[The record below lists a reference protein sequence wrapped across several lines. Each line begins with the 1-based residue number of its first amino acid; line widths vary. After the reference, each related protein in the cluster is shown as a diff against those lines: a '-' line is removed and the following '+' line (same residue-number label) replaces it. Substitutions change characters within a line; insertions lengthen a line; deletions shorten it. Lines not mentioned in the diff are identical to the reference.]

1 MAEEKVFLDE
11 RGVKVTNA
19 RFVTYSKTHALS
31 GITSVSTFTV
41 SPSKKGPIIVAVLGL
56 IALAIKWWLGIIL
69 IAAGVG
75 WFLSLK
81 DEYQV
86 VLSSSSGNEDALT
99 DRDSAFIGRVV
110 DALNEAIIHR
120 G

>member
-1 MAEEKVFLDE
+1 MAEEKIFLDE

-19 RFVTYSKTHALS
+19 RFVTYAKTHALS

-41 SPSKKGPIIVAVLGL
+41 SPSKKGPIVVAVIGL
-56 IALAIKWWLGIIL
+56 IAFAFSWIVALVL
-69 IAAGVG
+69 IAAGVA

-86 VLSSSSGNEDALT
+86 VLSSASGNEDALT
-99 DRDSAFIGRVV
+99 DKDQAFISRVV